1 MIKQDL
7 AGQLSMCKFG
17 RIKHDQNN
25 VRRTHVMFVSELMQN
40 HLQFLLSYFRDTTTQ
55 KHNRKKTRLQSTRNV
70 PPVQWDRRGRAYH
83 HYSCEF

>member
-7 AGQLSMCKFG
+7 AGQLSRCKFG

-40 HLQFLLSYFRDTTTQ
+40 HLQFLLSYFRDTTT
-55 KHNRKKTRLQSTRNV
+55 HL
-70 PPVQWDRRGRAYH
+70 W
-83 HYSCEF
+83 